1 MNSRS
6 SGNIYHQ
13 NISTSSCA
21 ENVVT
26 SIVFFPFK
34 SNPVL
39 SCSVMSLETKI
50 YAGLTPTFYLYF
62 YDSKS
67 SVGQNTNRA
76 TLETIILYDGNYFV
90 YAFGGASPVN
100 DDADC

>member
-1 MNSRS
+1 
-6 SGNIYHQ
+6 
-13 NISTSSCA
+13 
-21 ENVVT
+21 
-26 SIVFFPFK
+26 
-34 SNPVL
+34 
-39 SCSVMSLETKI
+39 MSLETKI